1 MGNSKTK
8 PIVRGSK
15 MTSKNIT
22 ERRNHLANL
31 KVIRSTVE
39 EAIKQV
45 EKEIEEQICPAYS
58 PGQIWNHADRGNL
71 LVTRKI
77 TNSLFF
83 TILSVGC
90 ECPLRTFEKSDLT
103 YVGESIE
110 VLKVG
115 KE

>member
-15 MTSKNIT
+15 MTSENIT
-22 ERRNHLANL
+22 ERRNHLADL

-71 LVTRKI
+71 LVTQNN

-90 ECPLRTFEKSDLT
+90 GCPIYAFEKHSLT

-110 VLKVG
+110 FLKVG

>member
-15 MTSKNIT
+15 MTSENIT
-22 ERRNHLANL
+22 ERRNHLADL
-31 KVIRSTVE
+31 KVIRSTVD

-45 EKEIEEQICPAYS
+45 EKEIEEQIPAYA

-71 LVTRKI
+71 LVTHLDR
-77 TNSLFF
+77 NDFYF

-90 ECPLRTFEKSDLT
+90 GCPLRTFEKSDLT